1 MNSTGPI
8 AVLVEDFQ
16 LGSAAQQLTDRLLI
30 GYPRQGEFHVAKGVP
45 IRLFSE
51 NKEPNDLID
60 KRIRDFQLIDAKHIK
75 DALVDAPSVL
85 VVPRGAGHHPSEKL
99 IESVLDGAIPGAR
112 IFVHG
117 LLSRSVRDARNLVE
131 KARLRK
137 LTIIASSY
145 MPGTWRLPEVEVE
158 RERSITDAAII
169 VVGPSEEAEFLGID
183 GLLPLVDRRLGGES
197 GVRQIQCFEEDQ
209 IWDLL
214 DRQPDIAELMATA
227 ISRTDTPQGDPV
239 RDGRT
244 QDLVKLGLVQ
254 QLAKSPQLYLLEHS
268 DGLRSWIFV
277 LNGVIADFNFAI
289 RYADRSLI
297 SAQFFRT
304 PQPNAHHWSALVDVL
319 EKFFETGRLPWAVE
333 RGILAA
339 GIVEGLAE
347 TRSQVKRVYK
357 TPRLSGITYS
367 ARESSLIRR

>member
-1 MNSTGPI
+1 MNVTGPV

-30 GYPRQGEFHVAKGVP
+30 GYPRQGAFHVAKGVS

-60 KRIRDFQLIDAKHIK
+60 KRIRDFHLIEAKQIK

-85 VVPRGAGHHPSEKL
+85 VVPRGAGQRPSGEL
-99 IESVLDGAIPGAR
+99 IESALDGAVPGTR

-117 LLSRSVRDARNLVE
+117 LLSRSVQDARNLVE
-131 KARLRK
+131 KARSRK

-145 MPGTWRLPEVEVE
+145 MPSTWRLPEVEVE

-169 VVGPSEEAEFLGID
+169 AVGPSEEAEFLGID
-183 GLLPLVDRRLGGES
+183 GLLPLVDRRSGGES
-197 GVRQIQCFEEDQ
+197 GVRQIQCFEGDQ

-244 QDLVKLGLVQ
+244 QDLVRLGLVQ
-254 QLAKSPQLYLLEHS
+254 PLAKSPQLYLLEHS

-289 RYADRSLI
+289 RYEDRSLI

-304 PQPNAHHWSALVDVL
+304 PQPNSHHWSALVDVL
-319 EKFFETGRLPWAVE
+319 KKFFETGRLPWAVE
-333 RGILAA
+333 RGILAS

-347 TRSQVKRVYK
+347 TRGQVKRVHR
-357 TPRLSGITYS
+357 TPRLSGITYA

>member
-254 QLAKSPQLYLLEHS
+254 QL
-268 DGLRSWIFV
+268 
-277 LNGVIADFNFAI
+277 
-289 RYADRSLI
+289 SLI
-297 SAQFFRT
+297 
-304 PQPNAHHWSALVDVL
+304 H
-319 EKFFETGRLPWAVE
+319 
-333 RGILAA
+333 I
-339 GIVEGLAE
+339 
-347 TRSQVKRVYK
+347 
-357 TPRLSGITYS
+357 
-367 ARESSLIRR
+367 